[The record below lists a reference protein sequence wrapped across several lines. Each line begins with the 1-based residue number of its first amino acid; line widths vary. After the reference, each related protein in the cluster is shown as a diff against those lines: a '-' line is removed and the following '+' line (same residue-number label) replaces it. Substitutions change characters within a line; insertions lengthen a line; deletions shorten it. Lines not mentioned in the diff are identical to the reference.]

1 VFDAGLASRVLY
13 AADVKKVGGASNFF
27 RINELGYYPSA
38 RLKTC
43 YSSPRCRPRDEPPA
57 MEGLFPQRRAPP
69 VTAPGTAAEQPPT
82 TSTSAPEPLT
92 FPVRWLLEH
101 ASPPL
106 QYRSLSQVARPSE
119 LSSRDYDWLP
129 YSYRPAIKLAVTQSR
144 DGMWNNSILSLP
156 PRGND
161 FSNIGT
167 IPAVRRLLEYGW
179 SPDSPPLLLARRLL
193 FRLLAEDND
202 PAYTFELATK
212 TREDDIVRRTRGIF
226 REAAAA
232 TLAQCGYENDP
243 RLRGAARRILERTVA
258 YLTSPL
264 GEKPWMRVG
273 NTHVLAPESAPP
285 SIYTLTMLAYMPIF
299 RHEHFTAV
307 ERIYDWIT
315 QPLPRQD
322 AVQLFGKKM
331 VPQPHLIMG
340 DVLPHRNA
348 VDADVPFALMWL
360 ETMARLNFLR
370 RNEGWLKLYERFVDD
385 RDRAGIWHP
394 HKGSERPVTS
404 NAWSWPTFPLDE
416 GVAVES
422 KWTDVTFR
430 LGLIG
435 RLLGREIELI

>member
-1 VFDAGLASRVLY
+1 
-13 AADVKKVGGASNFF
+13 
-27 RINELGYYPSA
+27 
-38 RLKTC
+38 
-43 YSSPRCRPRDEPPA
+43 
-57 MEGLFPQRRAPP
+57 
-69 VTAPGTAAEQPPT
+69 VTAPGTAAEQPLTIPL
-82 TSTSAPEPLT
+82 SATEPLT
-92 FPVRWLLEH
+92 FPVSWLFSH
-101 ASPPL
+101 GAPPI
-106 QYRSLSQVARPSE
+106 QYRSLAQVAR
-119 LSSRDYDWLP
+119 LSDLSQRDYDWLP
-129 YSYRPAIKLAVTQSR
+129 YSYRPAIRLAVTQNR

-156 PRGND
+156 GRNSSD
-161 FSNIGT
+161 FSSIGT

-202 PAYTFELATK
+202 PAFTFELATK
-212 TREDDIVRRTRGIF
+212 TRDDDIVRRSRGIF

-322 AVQLFGKKM
+322 AVQLFGKKL
-331 VPQPHLIMG
+331 VPQPHLVMG

-348 VDADVPFALMWL
+348 VEADVPFALLWL

-370 RNEGWLKLYERFVDD
+370 RNDGWMKLYDRFVDD
-385 RDRAGIWHP
+385 RDRSGIWHP
-394 HKGSERPVTS
+394 HKGSDRPTTA
-404 NAWSWPTFPLDE
+404 NAWAWPTFPLDD
-416 GVAVES
+416 GTQAES

-430 LGLIG
+430 IGLIG

>member
-1 VFDAGLASRVLY
+1 
-13 AADVKKVGGASNFF
+13 
-27 RINELGYYPSA
+27 
-38 RLKTC
+38 
-43 YSSPRCRPRDEPPA
+43 
-57 MEGLFPQRRAPP
+57 
-69 VTAPGTAAEQPPT
+69 VTVPGTAAEFPPT
-82 TSTSAPEPLT
+82 TSTPAPEQLAFPVSWLVEHGSAPI
-92 FPVRWLLEH
+92 
-101 ASPPL
+101 
-106 QYRSLSQVARPSE
+106 QYRSLADVARIPE
-119 LSSRDYDWLP
+119 VSSRDIDWLP
-129 YSYRPAIKLAVTQSR
+129 YSYRPAIKLAVTQTR

-156 PRGND
+156 GKHGND
-161 FSNIGT
+161 FANIGT

-179 SPDSPPLLLARRLL
+179 GPESPPLLLARRLL

-202 PAYTFELATK
+202 PAYTFELGTK
-212 TREDDIVRRTRGIF
+212 TRDDDLVRRTRGIF

-307 ERIYDWIT
+307 ERIYEWIT

-331 VPQPHLIMG
+331 IPQPHLIMG

-348 VDADVPFALMWL
+348 VEADVPFALLWL

-370 RNEGWLKLYERFVDD
+370 RNDGWMKLYERFVDD
-385 RDRAGIWHP
+385 RDRAGVWHP
-394 HKGSERPVTS
+394 HKGTDRPTTAH
-404 NAWSWPTFPLDE
+404 AWAWPTFPLDD
-416 GVAVES
+416 GTGAES

-430 LGLIG
+430 IGLIG

>member
-1 VFDAGLASRVLY
+1 
-13 AADVKKVGGASNFF
+13 
-27 RINELGYYPSA
+27 
-38 RLKTC
+38 
-43 YSSPRCRPRDEPPA
+43 
-57 MEGLFPQRRAPP
+57 M
-69 VTAPGTAAEQPPT
+69 TAPGTAAELLPTITTQP
-82 TSTSAPEPLT
+82 SEQISFPLS
-92 FPVRWLLEH
+92 WLLEH
-101 ASPPL
+101 AAAPIK
-106 QYRSLSQVARPSE
+106 YRSLAEIGRPSGAPAH
-119 LSSRDYDWLP
+119 DIDWLP
-129 YSYRPAIKLAVTQSR
+129 YSHRPAIKLAVFQTR

-156 PRGND
+156 GKHGAD
-161 FSNIGT
+161 FAHIGT

-179 SPDSPPLLLARRLL
+179 SPDSPPLVLARRLL

-202 PAYTFELATK
+202 PAFTFELGSK
-212 TREDDIVRRTRGIF
+212 TRDDDMVRRTRGIF

-258 YLTSPL
+258 YLNSPL

-322 AVQLFGKKM
+322 TVQLFGKKM

-348 VDADVPFALMWL
+348 VEADVPFALLWL

-370 RNEGWLKLYERFVDD
+370 RNEGWMKLFDRFVDD
-385 RDRAGIWHP
+385 RDRLGVWHP
-394 HKGSERPVTS
+394 HKGTDRPTPA
-404 NAWSWPTFPLDE
+404 NAWAWPTFPLDD
-416 GVAVES
+416 GTGPES

-430 LGLIG
+430 IGLIAK
-435 RLLGREIELI
+435 LIGREIELI